1 MMWCLT
7 QYSTVLARKGV
18 CYSKRWRVVLEP
30 YFEFLLIFLHISE
43 LMCLS
48 CDIVFRVIPF
58 LRLHIQIFSDIH
70 EWNICSCFTHCAYLT
85 NGTGYM
91 MVIMILA
98 VNFSK
103 WKNLDW
109 SHSKMEITRVNSFS
123 FDAYITKYSFNLTC
137 KLLSMSLL
145 ERDIKFQGTCFILNF
160 PFPLLLFHTSCF
172 TGSFLNNF
180 LNLQYLVSSSI
191 K

>member
-1 MMWCLT
+1 MTFLLHTDDVVPHTILYCVS
-7 QYSTVLARKGV
+7 QKRV

-43 LMCLS
+43 LYVSQLWHSLHFCFYTYKYLVIYMNEILAAASPTVLS
-48 CDIVFRVIPF
+48 YK
-58 LRLHIQIFSDIH
+58 
-70 EWNICSCFTHCAYLT
+70 WYW
-85 NGTGYM
+85 YM

-137 KLLSMSLL
+137 KLLLCFL
-145 ERDIKFQGTCFILNF
+145 ERDIKFQETHLILNF
-160 PFPLLLFHTSCF
+160 PFPLLLFHKLFHWKCLEQF
-172 TGSFLNNF
+172 P
-180 LNLQYLVSSSI
+180 
-191 K
+191 